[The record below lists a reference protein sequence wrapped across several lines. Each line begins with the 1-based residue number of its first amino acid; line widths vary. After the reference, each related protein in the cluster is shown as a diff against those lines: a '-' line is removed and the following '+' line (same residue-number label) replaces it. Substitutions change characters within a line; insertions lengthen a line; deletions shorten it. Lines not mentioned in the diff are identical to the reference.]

1 MTIEKNTKLNI
12 FFKSKIQILMVIF
25 AIIFFVTKDA
35 AMAAAFGGL
44 ISAVNT
50 LLVGYHT
57 NNQANK
63 NLKPGQSVGVMV
75 LSVIQRMLILVVMVY
90 LGFEFLLL
98 DKKAMIIT
106 MVVGILGFTI
116 DKVREY
122 NGK

>member
-1 MTIEKNTKLNI
+1 
-12 FFKSKIQILMVIF
+12 MVIL

-35 AMAAAFGGL
+35 AIAAAFGGL

-50 LLVGYHT
+50 LLVGYHI

-90 LGFEFLLL
+90 LGFEFLLF

-122 NGK
+122 NGN

>member
-25 AIIFFVTKDA
+25 AIIFFVNKDA

-122 NGK
+122 NGN

>member
-1 MTIEKNTKLNI
+1 MTIEENTILNI
-12 FFKSKIQILMVIF
+12 FFKSKIQILMVIL

-35 AMAAAFGGL
+35 AIAAAFGGL

-50 LLVGYHT
+50 LLVGYHI

-122 NGK
+122 NGN

>member
-1 MTIEKNTKLNI
+1 MTIEKNTKLNL

-122 NGK
+122 NGN

>member
-1 MTIEKNTKLNI
+1 
-12 FFKSKIQILMVIF
+12 MVIF

-122 NGK
+122 NGN

>member
-63 NLKPGQSVGVMV
+63 SLKPGQSVGVMV
-75 LSVIQRMLILVVMVY
+75 LSVIQRMLILVLMVY

-122 NGK
+122 NGN

>member
-1 MTIEKNTKLNI
+1 MTIEKNTILNI

-90 LGFEFLLL
+90 IGFEFLLL

-122 NGK
+122 NGN

>member
-1 MTIEKNTKLNI
+1 MTIEKNTILNI
-12 FFKSKIQILMVIF
+12 FFKSKIQILMVIL

-35 AMAAAFGGL
+35 AIAAAFGGL

-50 LLVGYHT
+50 LLVGYHI

-122 NGK
+122 NGN

>member
-25 AIIFFVTKDA
+25 AIVFFVTKDA

-122 NGK
+122 NGN

>member
-25 AIIFFVTKDA
+25 AILFFVTKDA

-122 NGK
+122 NGN

>member
-1 MTIEKNTKLNI
+1 MTIEKNNILNI

-122 NGK
+122 NGN

>member
-1 MTIEKNTKLNI
+1 
-12 FFKSKIQILMVIF
+12 MVIF
-25 AIIFFVTKDA
+25 AIIFFVTKEA

-75 LSVIQRMLILVVMVY
+75 LSVIQRMLILVMMVY
-90 LGFEFLLL
+90 RNWRLQKMQ
-98 DKKAMIIT
+98 DYKP
-106 MVVGILGFTI
+106 
-116 DKVREY
+116 Y
-122 NGK
+122 NCSVKRQ

>member
-1 MTIEKNTKLNI
+1 MTIEKNTILNI

-122 NGK
+122 NGN

>member
-1 MTIEKNTKLNI
+1 MTIEKNTILNI
-12 FFKSKIQILMVIF
+12 FFKSKIQILMVIL

-35 AMAAAFGGL
+35 AIAAAFGGL

-50 LLVGYHT
+50 LLVGYHI

-90 LGFEFLLL
+90 LGFEFLLF

-116 DKVREY
+116 DRVREY
-122 NGK
+122 NGN

>member
-1 MTIEKNTKLNI
+1 MTIEKNTILNI
-12 FFKSKIQILMVIF
+12 FFKSKIQILLVIF
-25 AIIFFVTKDA
+25 AIIFFVTKEA

-122 NGK
+122 NGN

>member
-1 MTIEKNTKLNI
+1 MTIEKNTILNI
-12 FFKSKIQILMVIF
+12 FFKSKIQILMVIL

-35 AMAAAFGGL
+35 AIAAAFGGL

-50 LLVGYHT
+50 LLVGYHI

-75 LSVIQRMLILVVMVY
+75 LSVIQRMLILVAMVY

-122 NGK
+122 NGN

>member
-122 NGK
+122 NGN

>member
-1 MTIEKNTKLNI
+1 MNIEKNNILKIFLN
-12 FFKSKIQILMVIF
+12 SKIKILMVIF

-122 NGK
+122 NGN

>member
-25 AIIFFVTKDA
+25 AIIFFVTKEA

-122 NGK
+122 NGN

>member
-1 MTIEKNTKLNI
+1 MTIEKNTILNI

-35 AMAAAFGGL
+35 AIAAAFGGL

-50 LLVGYHT
+50 LLVGYHI

-90 LGFEFLLL
+90 LGFEFLLF

-116 DKVREY
+116 DRVREY
-122 NGK
+122 NGN

>member
-90 LGFEFLLL
+90 IGFEFLLL

-122 NGK
+122 NGN

>member
-12 FFKSKIQILMVIF
+12 FFRSKIQILMVIF

-122 NGK
+122 NGN

>member
-1 MTIEKNTKLNI
+1 MTIEKNTILNI

-25 AIIFFVTKDA
+25 AIIFFVTKEA

-122 NGK
+122 NGN

>member
-75 LSVIQRMLILVVMVY
+75 LSVIQRMLILVVMIY

-122 NGK
+122 NGN

>member
-1 MTIEKNTKLNI
+1 MTIEENTILNI
-12 FFKSKIQILMVIF
+12 FFKSKIQILMVIL

-35 AMAAAFGGL
+35 AIAAAFGGL
-44 ISAVNT
+44 ISVVNT
-50 LLVGYHT
+50 LLVGYHI
-57 NNQANK
+57 NNQAKK

-98 DKKAMIIT
+98 DNKAMIIT

-122 NGK
+122 NGN

>member
-57 NNQANK
+57 NNQAKK

-75 LSVIQRMLILVVMVY
+75 LSVIQRMLILVAMVY

-98 DKKAMIIT
+98 DKKAMIIN

-122 NGK
+122 NGN